1 MSSQNLQKYFITFH
15 NPTDG
20 QLLTD
25 MDYRDPLKV
34 VEKVEQAANLQ
45 QDIVPMA
52 DNDVKDY
59 IRVMNYNV
67 DDIEDDEYT
76 SVYVLHIKQSLD
88 RKPEKLEYTVNHD
101 EQTYLVKFHPLHI

>member
-25 MDYRDPLKV
+25 MDYRNPLKV

-76 SVYVLHIKQSLD
+76 SVYVLRITSAID